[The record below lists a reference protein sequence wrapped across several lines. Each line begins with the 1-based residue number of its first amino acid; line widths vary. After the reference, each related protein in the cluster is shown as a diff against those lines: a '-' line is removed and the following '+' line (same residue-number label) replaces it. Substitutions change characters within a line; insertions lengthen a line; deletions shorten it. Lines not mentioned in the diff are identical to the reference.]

1 MSTTDTRAALER
13 ALNAPT
19 QRAAWQ
25 GRLRVRCPQDDGSAD
40 HTAIDVRLP
49 LSLLAV
55 PDLLLSMPRCACG
68 AELGLSNDG
77 STP

>member
-1 MSTTDTRAALER
+1 MSTDARAALER
-13 ALNAPT
+13 AINTRDPRET
-19 QRAAWQ
+19 WT
-25 GRLRVRCPQDDGSAD
+25 GRLRVRCPKDDGSAD

-55 PDLLLSMPRCACG
+55 PELLLAMPRCACG